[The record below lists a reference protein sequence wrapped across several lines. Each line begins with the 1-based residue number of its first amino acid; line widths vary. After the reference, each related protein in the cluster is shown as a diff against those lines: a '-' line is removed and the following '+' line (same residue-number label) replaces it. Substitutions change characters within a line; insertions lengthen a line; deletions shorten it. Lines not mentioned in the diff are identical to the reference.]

1 LRRKLLL
8 LPIVVSLVVAT
19 CNVVILASG
28 RSTTANSE
36 LAPRADAALLLGTEV
51 EPGGRP
57 SAMLAD
63 RIRAAAELRT
73 QAGCGSSS

>member
-1 LRRKLLL
+1 M
-8 LPIVVSLVVAT
+8 VSLVVAT

-57 SAMLAD
+57 SVMLAD